1 MTVDNGNPNRS
12 DAMRRTNFLRLL
24 VALLVAVGG
33 IITAYHAT
41 IYGIKAELS
50 TKADSKVVERI
61 DARLIRIETILTE
74 TVATREELLEMRDQL
89 NRQLAAIEA
98 KLNMSP

>member
-1 MTVDNGNPNRS
+1 MTTDNGNS
-12 DAMRRTNFLRLL
+12 DRGDMLRTTNFLRLL
-24 VALLVAVGG
+24 VALLVAVAG

-50 TKADSKVVERI
+50 TKADSKVVEQI

-74 TVATREELLEMRDQL
+74 TVASREDLLEMRDQL